1 MRSDRPA
8 AVISRWPR
16 PPRATQGGAK
26 VGGGARYVLLLL
38 VIDAVK
44 EVIKEEVDAVV
55 EEVKEKWQTS
65 PGGAYLAR

>member
-1 MRSDRPA
+1 M
-8 AVISRWPR
+8 
-16 PPRATQGGAK
+16 
-26 VGGGARYVLLLL
+26 LLL